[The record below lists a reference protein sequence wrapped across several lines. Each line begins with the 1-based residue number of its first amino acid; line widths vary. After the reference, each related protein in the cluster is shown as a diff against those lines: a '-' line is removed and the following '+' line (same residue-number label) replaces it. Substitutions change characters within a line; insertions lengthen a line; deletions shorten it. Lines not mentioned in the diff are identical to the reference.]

1 MKLKLFG
8 TEIYISFFFAAL
20 IAFLLATDRTGL
32 IIPTL
37 FASFIHEGGHLFAMW
52 LCGEQPKK
60 IKLIPASMQIV
71 RNFSVSARN
80 EMAIALCGPAANIAV
95 FLCLFLN
102 YLLSENATVLTF
114 ALLNLILAV
123 FNLLPVSGLDGG
135 TVLKNLWAKKTDIY
149 SAEGKVRILTFALSV
164 FFLSA
169 GVFLALRGETNIS
182 LFIMA
187 VYLFI
192 CAVVRK

>member
-1 MKLKLFG
+1 MKFKIFG
-8 TEIYISFFFAAL
+8 TEIYISFLFAAL
-20 IAFLLATDRTGL
+20 IAFLLATDRTGF

-52 LCGEQPKK
+52 LCGCQPQK

-71 RNFSVSARN
+71 RGFSVSEKR
-80 EMAIALCGPAANIAV
+80 EIAIALCGPAANIAV

-114 ALLNLILAV
+114 ALLNLILAF

-135 TVLKNLWAKKTDIY
+135 TILKNLWARKTDIY

-164 FFLSA
+164 FFLAA
-169 GVFLALRGETNIS
+169 GVVLALRKETNIS

-192 CAVVRK
+192 CAMVRK